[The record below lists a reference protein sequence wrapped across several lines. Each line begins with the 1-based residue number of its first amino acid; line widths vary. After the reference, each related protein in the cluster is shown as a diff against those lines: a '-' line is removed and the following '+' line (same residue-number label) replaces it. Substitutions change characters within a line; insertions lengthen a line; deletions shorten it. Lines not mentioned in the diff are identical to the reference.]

1 VSWVDYVI
9 WWQVY
14 PLGFLGAEKELGPFQ
29 GEVNRL
35 PRLQGWLDH
44 LISWGGN
51 GLLLGPIFTSSSHGY
66 DTVDYFQIDPRLG
79 DDADFDALVAACRD
93 RGVRLLLDGVF
104 NHVGRDFP
112 PVAKALAEG
121 PGSGAE
127 DWVSHLYDTGG
138 VITADYFE
146 GHDNLITLNH
156 SSTRVQEYVRDV
168 MLHWL
173 RRGIDGWRLDA
184 AYAVP
189 ASFWAAVLPAVRK
202 EFPDAWFVGEM
213 IHGDYID
220 YVKTSGLDSVTQYE
234 LWWAIWSS
242 IDTVNFHELQWTL
255 GRHAKFVEHFIPL
268 TFLGNHDVTRV
279 ASQISDPR
287 HWSHA
292 VALLGFLPGMPCVY
306 YGDEFGLEAVKEQRP
321 SGDDAVRPEMPK
333 ERWLFK
339 HSHPEVEQAYRRVIG
354 LRRRNPWL
362 VDARIETDQ
371 VDNARILIRAHARH
385 GEQSLALALNLTSEP
400 FPLTD
405 SAAVLEAEPEV
416 ADRAV
421 APHGWAVVAD

>member
-1 VSWVDYVI
+1 MTRCRPGRGAQEVSWVDHVI
-9 WWQVY
+9 LWQVY

-29 GEVNRL
+29 VEINRL
-35 PRLQGWLDH
+35 PRPQGWLDH

-51 GLLLGPIFTSSSHGY
+51 GLLLGPIFTSTSHGY
-66 DTVDYFQIDPRLG
+66 DTVDLFQIDPRLG
-79 DDADFDALVAACRD
+79 DDADFDALVAACRK
-93 RGVRLLLDGVF
+93 RGIRLLLD
-104 NHVGRDFP
+104 
-112 PVAKALAEG
+112 
-121 PGSGAE
+121 
-127 DWVSHLYDTGG
+127 G

-156 SSTRVQEYVRDV
+156 SSTQVQEYVRDV

-189 ASFWAAVLPAVRK
+189 ASFWAAVLPAVRQ

-220 YVKTSGLDSVTQYE
+220 YVNTSGLDSVTQYE
-234 LWWAIWSS
+234 LWWAVWSS
-242 IDTVNFHELQWTL
+242 IETINFHELQWTL
-255 GRHAKFVEHFIPL
+255 SRHAKFLGHFLPL

-279 ASQISDPR
+279 ASQIRDPR

-292 VALLGFLPGMPCVY
+292 VALLGFLPGVPCVY
-306 YGDEFGLEAVKEQRP
+306 YGDEFGLQAVKEHRP
-321 SGDDAVRPEMPK
+321 SGDDAVRPEMPR
-333 ERWLFK
+333 ERWLFT
-339 HSHPEVEQAYRRVIG
+339 HSHPEVERTYRRVIG

-362 VDARIETDQ
+362 VDAMIETEQ
-371 VDNARILIRAHARH
+371 VDNARIVIRAHARH

-400 FPLTD
+400 FALAD
-405 SAAVLEAEPEV
+405 SAAVVEAEPDLGDGV
-416 ADRAV
+416 V
-421 APHGWAVVAD
+421 APHGWAVVAGGS